1 MRLAIREFAR
11 VARFATYGLLNCVEI
26 IFKNRDNFGK
36 LRVET
41 APILVRFY
49 KDDEPIAAKELLLKA
64 VQRALHEDAGN
75 SEELPRL
82 PKRQGENKGKQT
94 ADDLLKIFAI
104 IDERNLSDKIP
115 QYTAAD
121 LTRIPFVNA
130 DSINVLDMAK
140 KIDTLEQRLNS
151 LEQLLT
157 QSLSQSHLSSS
168 VNNEASTSCYEQGDQ
183 HTDAV
188 NDARDIHVTDDGNDY
203 SWNIVASRNCPVQQP
218 RKVQPKNS
226 SQAKRGE
233 NHTKKRKVFGTAR
246 DDDKVVRDRNSGNYG
261 F

>member
-1 MRLAIREFAR
+1 M
-11 VARFATYGLLNCVEI
+11 
-26 IFKNRDNFGK
+26 
-36 LRVET
+36 
-41 APILVRFY
+41 
-49 KDDEPIAAKELLLKA
+49 
-64 VQRALHEDAGN
+64 
-75 SEELPRL
+75 
-82 PKRQGENKGKQT
+82 
-94 ADDLLKIFAI
+94 
-104 IDERNLSDKIP
+104 IP

-130 DSINVLDMAK
+130 DSINVLAMAK

-233 NHTKKRKVFGTAR
+233 NHTKKRKVFGTAH
-246 DDDKVVRDRNSGNYG
+246 DDDKVIKSGVKIVRKAVLHVDNLDVGCTPQLLTDYLLSEDITVLSCYETKSWMREIEKDSVTAFRVCIPAEQRSTFTNPNLWSKDIILRDWKFKGKPTSQHG
-261 F
+261 TQSSQHGSES